1 MPDDL
6 QDFAARYS
14 AAWSSQEPARV
25 ASFYADD
32 GRLVIN
38 DGEPSVGREAITEA
52 ARGFMVAFPD
62 MVVSL
67 DSLRQA
73 DEGVEFHWTLTGTN
87 TGPGGTG
94 QSVRISG
101 VETWTRWDG
110 GRIAESRG
118 RFDADDYRRQL
129 DPSADAQ

>member
-14 AAWSSQEPARV
+14 AAWSSQDPARV
-25 ASFYADD
+25 ASFYAEG

-62 MVVSL
+62 MVVAL
-67 DSLRQA
+67 DSLHQGA
-73 DEGVEFHWTLTGTN
+73 AGVEYHWTLTGTN

-94 QSVRISG
+94 RAVRISG
-101 VETWTRWDG
+101 FETWTRWDG
-110 GRIAESRG
+110 GRIAESVG

-129 DPSADAQ
+129 DGDAR